1 MFNQSRFSSLE
12 DYKWSIC
19 GQIGESCDNWSGHV
33 TPTEPWRSKQQACLT
48 LMCYCNTNDLK
59 TYKYQLLSAWK
70 VKPGDINPGRLQQ
83 QLQPWLLSP
92 PGGHF
97 HMDQFE
103 LCKGLNWKLEMHSLA
118 WTMHYALPGQDG
130 GGPAPST
137 PFWAFWPWGG
147 CGGPSA
153 KALCLPVRKSICS
166 ATLRSPVWS
175 NLHWLLPLVL
185 SH

>member
-1 MFNQSRFSSLE
+1 MIHLWKYGS
-12 DYKWSIC
+12 
-19 GQIGESCDNWSGHV
+19 QIGESCDNWCGHV
-33 TPTEPWRSKQQACLT
+33 TPTEPWRSKQQASLT
-48 LMCYCNTNDLK
+48 LMCYYHTNDLK

-70 VKPGDINPGRLQQ
+70 VMSGDINPECGDNGSGVQVGFNSSSTLHCLALGGR
-83 QLQPWLLSP
+83 
-92 PGGHF
+92 HF
-97 HMDQFE
+97 HKDKFE

-147 CGGPSA
+147 CVGPSA
-153 KALCLPVRKSICS
+153 KALCLPVRKQICS
-166 ATLRSPVWS
+166 PTLRSPVWS